1 MVLSKRVAAFN
12 NRVTNRITGPVAGH
26 LPGFGIVIHTG
37 RKSGREYRT
46 PVNVFAIPGGYLLA
60 LTYGPK
66 TDWVRNVL
74 AAGGCDLQ
82 THGHSEHLRSPELL
96 HDPTRQAMPWAV
108 RQILGVIGV
117 EDFLRLSKD

>member
-46 PVNVFAIPGGYLLA
+46 PVNVFAIPGGYLLS